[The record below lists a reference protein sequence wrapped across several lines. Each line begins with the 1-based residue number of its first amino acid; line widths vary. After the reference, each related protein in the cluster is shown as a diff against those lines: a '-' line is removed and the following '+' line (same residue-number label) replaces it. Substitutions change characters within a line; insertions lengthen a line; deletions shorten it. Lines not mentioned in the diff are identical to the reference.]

1 MTYENAELRA
11 DVEEAWEHIVHMRQ
25 SCASIMRMHAPAV
38 EWSRQL
44 ACEHDRG
51 LTLPQ
56 MALARSWSDWAYFPD
71 VDDSDWEEP
80 CVSWDGERFV
90 CRPSMLCVY
99 RPLELGMCAGLGGGN
114 AWNAYAEPERT
125 ERAARAFRFTCR
137 VRRHARSRVNV

>member
-1 MTYENAELRA
+1 M
-11 DVEEAWEHIVHMRQ
+11 
-25 SCASIMRMHAPAV
+25 
-38 EWSRQL
+38 
-44 ACEHDRG
+44 
-51 LTLPQ
+51 
-56 MALARSWSDWAYFPD
+56 
-71 VDDSDWEEP
+71 
-80 CVSWDGERFV
+80 SWDGERFV